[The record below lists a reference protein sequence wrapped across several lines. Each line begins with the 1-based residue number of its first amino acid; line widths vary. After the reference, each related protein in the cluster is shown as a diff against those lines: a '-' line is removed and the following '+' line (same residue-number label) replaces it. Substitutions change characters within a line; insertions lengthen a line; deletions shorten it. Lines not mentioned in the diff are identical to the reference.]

1 MSTDSAAVS
10 STLSEV
16 RARLVWWRASAL
28 IASEQ
33 LGRWITETS
42 TASLAPVYAAW
53 SQHQSLI
60 VALVEDRYPVIP
72 DVAEIDL
79 EAETDAAR
87 RDLADLAGRLG
98 TAHDDAARLHAFIDV
113 VVEPMIAAAHDWAAA
128 TPAAVDAP
136 THRLIA
142 TLRAGLERDRAEAA
156 ALTAGL

>member
-1 MSTDSAAVS
+1 MSMEPAAVS

-28 IASEQ
+28 IASQQ

-53 SQHQSLI
+53 SQHQSRI

-72 DVAEIDL
+72 HVAEIDL

-87 RDLADLAGRLG
+87 RDLAGLADRLG
-98 TAHDDAARLHAFIDV
+98 AAHDDAARLQAFIEV

-142 TLRAGLERDRAEAA
+142 TVIAGLERDRDEAA